1 MTAPDVITSAQQEV
15 PMTARKPDWRGV
27 FPAATTQFA
36 EDGSVDL
43 AATAQLIEAMVDAGV
58 HGIIALG
65 SVGENTVLEPSEKLA
80 VIRAAKEAARGRV
93 PVLSGVAETAT
104 RAACRYAALCEEAG
118 LDGLMLLPAM
128 IYKADG
134 REAVAH
140 FRTVARATS
149 LPIMIYNNPPAYH
162 VDLKPEHL
170 AALADVDN
178 LVCVKESSNDPRRI
192 TDIKNRLGDRFILF
206 CGVDDLI
213 LEAMAL
219 GAVGWVAGFADA
231 FPRES
236 VRLWQL
242 LAEGRF
248 AEALPLYRWFT
259 PVLHLD
265 DHAKLVQYIK
275 LAATMTGHGNERVR
289 PPRLPLD
296 GEEREHISGI
306 IRRAIET
313 RPHF

>member
-1 MTAPDVITSAQQEV
+1 M
-15 PMTARKPDWRGV
+15 MGRKPDWHGV

-43 AATAQLIEAMVDAGV
+43 AATGQLIEAMVDAGV

-65 SVGENTVLEPSEKLA
+65 SVGENTVLEPQEKLA
-80 VIRAAKEAARGRV
+80 VIRTAKEAARGRV

-104 RAACRYAALCEEAG
+104 RMACRYAGLCEEVG
-118 LDGLMLLPAM
+118 LDGLMVLPAM

-134 REAVAH
+134 REALAH
-140 FRTVARATS
+140 FRTVARSTS

-265 DHAKLVQYIK
+265 DHTKLVQYIK
-275 LAATMTGHGNERVR
+275 LAAAMTGHGNERVR

-296 GEEREHISGI
+296 GEERDRIAAL

-313 RPHF
+313 RPRL